1 MMHRMHY
8 DACTFLNTESLI
20 ANIHTI
26 DSNRNNVNVT
36 FNCGVWYLVQY
47 SNYHGEHLQW
57 MFRRTFDHSADLIY
71 MF

>member
-26 DSNRNNVNVT
+26 DSNRNNVT
-36 FNCGVWYLVQY
+36 FNFGVWYLVPY
-47 SNYHGEHLQW
+47 LNYHGEHPQW
-57 MFRRTFDHSADLIY
+57 MFIRTFDHSSDLTY